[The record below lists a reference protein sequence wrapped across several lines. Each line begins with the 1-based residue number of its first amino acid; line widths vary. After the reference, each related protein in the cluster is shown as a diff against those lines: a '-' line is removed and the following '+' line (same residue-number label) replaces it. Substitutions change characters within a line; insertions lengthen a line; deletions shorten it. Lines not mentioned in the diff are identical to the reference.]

1 MIQVKDKK
9 LNQKTLFKVE
19 LELERLFVKSNNWLN
34 IKVRNREI
42 KLIF

>member
-42 KLIF
+42 KSIF